1 MFSWK
6 NSKMLR
12 RGEGTASMMDSSRR
26 LRTKEKKNAVPTTN
40 SSACENIR
48 FSSLFAAL
56 DVSRGGTSA
65 TQRQKFHTDD
75 ANQCLHNKSGSH
87 AVPNINL
94 SNFSCLLLPPRE
106 TSPAAKSEEKQMF
119 SQATDSWIMEEP
131 ERWDRT
137 SACEGTH
144 LQPLQFPFW
153 SHLAHPDRWRH
164 MSDRPWHWA
173 LRGNRTRGSMCY
185 LFQ

>member
-12 RGEGTASMMDSSRR
+12 RVRGQPLWWP
-26 LRTKEKKNAVPTTN
+26 LRGGSARSTKKTRCQQAN

-48 FSSLFAAL
+48 FSWLFAAL
-56 DVSRGGTSA
+56 DVSCGGTSA
-65 TQRQKFHTDD
+65 TQLQKFHTDD
-75 ANQCLHNKSGSH
+75 AHQCLHNKSGSH

-106 TSPAAKSEEKQMF
+106 RSPAAKSGGKRMF
-119 SQATDSWIMEEP
+119 SQATNSWRMEEP

-137 SACEGTH
+137 SACKGAL
-144 LQPLQFPFW
+144 LQPIQFMFW

-164 MSDRPWHWA
+164 MSDRTWHRG
-173 LRGNRTRGSMCY
+173 LRGHYGPKCY

>member
-1 MFSWK
+1 MFSCK
-6 NSKMLR
+6 NCRVLR
-12 RGEGTASMMDSSRR
+12 RGKGTASMMASSRR
-26 LRTKEKKNAVPTTN
+26 LRMHEGKKNAVPTAN

-56 DVSRGGTSA
+56 DVSPGGTSA
-65 TQRQKFHTDD
+65 TELQKFHTVD

-106 TSPAAKSEEKQMF
+106 TSPAAKSEEKRMF
-119 SQATDSWIMEEP
+119 SQATNSLIMEEP

-137 SACEGTH
+137 SACKGAH
-144 LQPLQFPFW
+144 L
-153 SHLAHPDRWRH
+153 
-164 MSDRPWHWA
+164 
-173 LRGNRTRGSMCY
+173 
-185 LFQ
+185 